1 MDTISITLLII
12 AGITLFVWVPAIL
25 LTGRWAMRKD

>member
-1 MDTISITLLII
+1 MDTITLTILII

-25 LTGRWAMRKD
+25 LTSRWAIRKD